1 MRIVCV
7 DQGREWDVD
16 VRFGRPD
23 ATLADLAAAVG
34 MRGRVLAVDGRVM
47 PPETVVRESGLVHG
61 SRVAAAGGPVVGRA
75 GTGESVVG
83 RYAAAGP
90 SIGAPLTDG
99 PMTRGPAD
107 ALRKPGP
114 VLSLIG
120 GLEAGRSVP
129 LPAGRTVVG
138 RGEEADVRVVAS
150 GVSRRHAAFDVLPDG
165 RVTVTDLG
173 SANGTDVAGRRI
185 RATAPVRPDDLV
197 SLGGELLLRVLP
209 ADRLGPVQRINAVRE
224 AGPGGTLPF
233 NRPPRGGRPAAAAPI
248 AVPAPPAR
256 THKAPFSVAALLGPL
271 AMAAAIV
278 ALTGDPRYAAIAAL
292 TPVMFLGNFA
302 EERLRGRSTLRRG
315 SREYAARLAEFES
328 AVERRHAEEV
338 RLRRAAHPDPAEVRY
353 RAAAPGTALWER
365 RPAAADFLHL
375 VAGTA
380 DLPWDPPLERGSAE
394 PAPEAAAVIAGRSV
408 LPQVPVVVG
417 VSAGEAVGFEGDRK
431 ACLAVARSLLC
442 QAVVGSGPADV
453 TVAVFTDADRLA
465 DWDWTK
471 WLPHGADVRSG
482 TTRLA
487 AVGHEQADTLA
498 QYLLAAGPPGKGGS
512 PMRAASPSRAAPN
525 AATGGSDPGPVLLV
539 VVDGAT
545 LLEGRPNRLRDLIAS
560 PSVRCGALVLTTR
573 LPALCTS
580 VVTASSE
587 GTGQVRDV
595 ALGTTVERVLLDGMP
610 AAEARDTARALARFE
625 DPELRIE
632 GAGLPDRI
640 ALLPLLDLERV
651 DGAAVAGHWKKRA
664 PELRVRAVLG
674 VTERDVF
681 TVDLDDDGPHALIA
695 GTTGS
700 GKSELLRTLIA
711 SMAVD
716 ADPEHLTFALIDYKG
731 GGALDECAALPHT
744 VGLVTDLDE
753 QLGERALRCLEAELH
768 HRERLL
774 RETGLSH
781 VRDYQRLRDTGRG
794 ELEPM
799 PRLAVVIDEFA
810 TLVKALPDFV
820 DALVGIAQRGRSLG
834 VHLIM
839 ATQRPAGSV
848 SDAIKNNVKLRIALR
863 LESAGDSQDV
873 IDDPAAAAIGS
884 RQWGRAFYRL
894 SAREV
899 LPVQTAL
906 ATGVTP
912 ETAGTVP
919 ATAVPFLLGL
929 PATGPDAGPGA
940 GLATGPDSRPA
951 SALASGPASGPHAAD
966 SGGPTDLPTD
976 LRRLVA
982 ATGHAAKLAGF
993 AAPRRPWPDPL
1004 PAVVPAAALP
1014 PVADRALQTEAAGL
1028 PAYALA
1034 DDPER
1039 QRQYAVGWDP
1049 AAGNL
1054 LIYGGGGSGTSTAL
1068 AALALAVAR
1077 AQPPERCHIF
1087 ALDMGAGDLAP
1098 LGGLPHTGA
1107 HIGPAERER
1116 QIRLIRLLRRELDE
1130 RKARGAGP
1138 AQAAEPPTA
1147 RAPAAE
1153 PPTAGAPA
1161 AGSPATDAPPAASPP
1176 APDWLVLLDNLG
1188 ALLSDFDK
1196 DLAGMNLIDELAR
1209 VYADGPAVG
1218 IRFVV
1223 TADRS
1228 GAVPSAWA
1236 ALTQQKLL
1244 MRMADPGEYGY
1255 FDVPRGAVPAYVPGR
1270 ALVAATRQV
1279 IQIGLPAGDLA
1290 AAVAACAAG
1299 RPGAVSTAPRV
1310 GLLAAEIP
1318 LRALAAPAEVAGE
1331 PWLIPV
1337 GLDADT
1343 LGGTALR
1350 LYEQEHALIAGPQRS
1365 GRSTAL
1371 CTIARQVTAAGDG
1384 PGAAHALAAGDAP
1397 AVVAFAPRRS
1407 PLRELP
1413 GLTALVT
1420 GYGALEA
1427 ALAPYPGPT
1436 LLLVDDADTVADD
1449 LGVLDRWLAA
1459 AGPGHHL
1466 VAAGRADAL
1475 RRTYGHWTQHAR
1487 GSRCGILLAPD
1498 HDLDG
1503 DLLGATLPRHD
1514 RLAPLPGR
1522 GYLVIDGIATGVQ
1535 VAR

>member
-7 DQGREWDVD
+7 DGGREWDVE

-34 MRGRVLAVDGRVM
+34 MPGHVLAVDGRVM
-47 PPETVVRESGLVHG
+47 PPETVVHESGLVHG
-61 SRVAAAGGPVVGRA
+61 SRVAGARGPVVG
-75 GTGESVVG
+75 G
-83 RYAAAGP
+83 
-90 SIGAPLTDG
+90 
-99 PMTRGPAD
+99 
-107 ALRKPGP
+107 LRKPVV
-114 VLSLIG
+114 VLRLVG
-120 GLEAGRSVP
+120 GLEAGRGFP
-129 LPAGRTVVG
+129 LAAGRTIVG
-138 RGEEADVRVVAS
+138 RGAEADVRVVAS
-150 GVSRRHAAFDVLPDG
+150 GVSRLHAAFDVLPDG

-173 SANGTDVAGRRI
+173 SANGTDVDGARI
-185 RATAPVRPDDLV
+185 RETVQVHADDLV
-197 SLGGELLLRVLP
+197 SLGGELLLRALP

-224 AGPGGTLPF
+224 AGPAGVLPF
-233 NRPPRGGRPAAAAPI
+233 NRPPRGGRPAGSVPI
-248 AVPAPPAR
+248 VVPAPPAR

-271 AMAAAIV
+271 AMAAATV
-278 ALTGDPRYAAIAAL
+278 LLTGDPRYAAIAAL
-292 TPVMFLGNFA
+292 TPLMFLANFA
-302 EERLRGRSTLRRG
+302 EERLRGRSALRRG
-315 SREYAARLAEFES
+315 SREYAARLAEFET
-328 AVERRHAEEV
+328 AVERRHTEEV
-338 RLRRAAHPDPAEVRY
+338 RSRRAAHPDPAEVLH
-353 RAAAPGTALWER
+353 RATAPGTALWER
-365 RPAAADFLHL
+365 RPAADDFLQL

-380 DLPWDPPLERGSAE
+380 DLPWDPPLDRDSGE
-394 PAPEAAAVIAGRSV
+394 PAPEPAAVLARRSV

-417 VSAGEAVGFEGDRK
+417 VSAGEAVGFEGNRK

-471 WLPHGADVRSG
+471 WLPHAADVRSG
-482 TTRLA
+482 TTRLV
-487 AVGHEQADTLA
+487 AVGPEQADTLA
-498 QYLLAAGPPGKGGS
+498 RHLLAARPAQ
-512 PMRAASPSRAAPN
+512 AAAGRP
-525 AATGGSDPGPVLLV
+525 ATGPVLLV

-545 LLEGRPNRLRDLIAS
+545 LLEGRPNRLRDLIAGT
-560 PSVRCGALVLTTR
+560 SVRCGALVLTTR

-580 VVTASSE
+580 VVTASPE
-587 GTGQVRDV
+587 GVGQVRDV
-595 ALGTTVERVLLDGMP
+595 ALGVTVERVVLDGVP
-610 AAEARDTARALARFE
+610 LAEARDTARALARFE
-625 DPELRIE
+625 DPELRID

-640 ALLPLLDLERV
+640 SLLPLLDLESV
-651 DGAAVAGHWKKRA
+651 DGAAVAGHWKKRV

-674 VTERDVF
+674 VTERDLF

-753 QLGERALRCLEAELH
+753 QLSERALRCLEAELH

-781 VRDYQRLRDTGRG
+781 VRDYQRLRDTGRT

-848 SDAIKNNVKLRIALR
+848 NDAIKNNVKLRIALR
-863 LESAGDSQDV
+863 LESTGDSQDV
-873 IDDPAAAAIGS
+873 IDNPAAAAIGS

-899 LPVQTAL
+899 VPVQTAL
-906 ATGVTP
+906 STGVTP
-912 ETAGTVP
+912 ETAVTAP
-919 ATAVPFLLGL
+919 ATAVPFLLAL
-929 PATGPDAGPGA
+929 PVAEPGA
-940 GLATGPDSRPA
+940 AQSDGE
-951 SALASGPASGPHAAD
+951 
-966 SGGPTDLPTD
+966 TDLQ
-976 LRRLVA
+976 RLVA
-982 ATGHAAKLAGF
+982 AAEEAAGLAGF
-993 AAPRRPWPDPL
+993 AEPRRPWPDPL
-1004 PAVVPAAALP
+1004 PAVVRTADLP
-1014 PVADRALQTEAAGL
+1014 PVAERGLQTDTTGL

-1049 AAGNL
+1049 AAGNV
-1054 LIYGGGGSGTSTAL
+1054 LIYGGGGSGRSTAL
-1068 AALALAVAR
+1068 AALALAVAD

-1098 LGGLPHTGA
+1098 LTGLPHTGA

-1130 RKARGAGP
+1130 RKARGA
-1138 AQAAEPPTA
+1138 AASGH
-1147 RAPAAE
+1147 
-1153 PPTAGAPA
+1153 GAP
-1161 AGSPATDAPPAASPP
+1161 D
-1176 APDWLVLLDNLG
+1176 PDWLVLLDNLG

-1196 DLAGMNLIDELAR
+1196 DVAGMNLIDELAR

-1218 IRFVV
+1218 IRFAVS
-1223 TADRS
+1223 ADRS

-1255 FDVPRGAVPAYVPGR
+1255 FDVPRGSVPAYVPGR

-1279 IQIGLPAGDLA
+1279 IQIALPAEDLG
-1290 AAVAACAAG
+1290 AAVAACGAR
-1299 RPGAVSTAPRV
+1299 RPGAVTTAPRV
-1310 GLLAAEIP
+1310 GLLPAEVA
-1318 LRALAAPAEVAGE
+1318 LGALAAPAAVTAE
-1331 PWLIPV
+1331 PWYIPV

-1365 GRSTAL
+1365 GRSSAL
-1371 CTIARQVTAAGDG
+1371 CTIAGQATAAAD
-1384 PGAAHALAAGDAP
+1384 PP

-1413 GLTALVT
+1413 GLTALVIE
-1420 GYGALEA
+1420 YGGLEA
-1427 ALAPYPGPT
+1427 ALARHPGPT
-1436 LLLVDDADTVADD
+1436 LLLVDDADTVEDD
-1449 LGVLDRWLAA
+1449 LGVLDRWLSTP
-1459 AGPGHHL
+1459 GPGHHL

-1475 RRTYGHWTQHAR
+1475 RRTYGHWTQRAR
-1487 GSRCGILLAPD
+1487 DSRCGILLVPD

-1503 DLLGATLPRHD
+1503 DLLGTTLPRHD

-1522 GYLVIDGIATGVQ
+1522 GYLVTDGIATGLH

>member
-7 DQGREWDVD
+7 DGGREWDVE

-34 MRGRVLAVDGRVM
+34 MPGHVLAVDGRVM
-47 PPETVVRESGLVHG
+47 PPETVVHESGLVHG
-61 SRVAAAGGPVVGRA
+61 SRVAGARGPVAGG
-75 GTGESVVG
+75 
-83 RYAAAGP
+83 
-90 SIGAPLTDG
+90 
-99 PMTRGPAD
+99 
-107 ALRKPGP
+107 LRKPVV
-114 VLSLIG
+114 VLRLVG
-120 GLEAGRSVP
+120 GLEAGRGFP
-129 LPAGRTVVG
+129 LAAGRTIVG
-138 RGEEADVRVVAS
+138 RGAEADVRVAAS
-150 GVSRRHAAFDVLPDG
+150 GVSRLHAAFDVLPDG

-173 SANGTDVAGRRI
+173 SANGTDVDGARI
-185 RATAPVRPDDLV
+185 RETVQVHADDLV
-197 SLGGELLLRVLP
+197 SLGGELLLRALP

-224 AGPGGTLPF
+224 AGPGGVLPF
-233 NRPPRGGRPAAAAPI
+233 NRPPRGGRPAGSVPI
-248 AVPAPPAR
+248 VVPAPPAR

-271 AMAAAIV
+271 AMAAATV
-278 ALTGDPRYAAIAAL
+278 VLTGDPRYAAIAAL
-292 TPVMFLGNFA
+292 TPLMFLTNFA
-302 EERLRGRSTLRRG
+302 EERLRGRSALRRG
-315 SREYAARLAEFES
+315 SREYAARLAEFETV
-328 AVERRHAEEV
+328 VERRHTEEV
-338 RLRRAAHPDPAEVRY
+338 RSRRAAHPDPAEVLH
-353 RAAAPGTALWER
+353 RATAPGTALWER
-365 RPAAADFLHL
+365 RPAADDFLQL

-380 DLPWDPPLERGSAE
+380 DLPWDPPLDRDSGE
-394 PAPEAAAVIAGRSV
+394 PAPEPAAVLARRSV

-417 VSAGEAVGFEGDRK
+417 VSAGEAVGFEGNRK

-482 TTRLA
+482 TTRLV
-487 AVGHEQADTLA
+487 AVGPEQADALA
-498 QYLLAAGPPGKGGS
+498 RHLLAARPPAQS
-512 PMRAASPSRAAPN
+512 AAGRP
-525 AATGGSDPGPVLLV
+525 ATGPVLLV

-545 LLEGRPNRLRDLIAS
+545 LLEGRPNRLRDLIAGT
-560 PSVRCGALVLTTR
+560 SVRCGALVLTTR

-580 VVTASSE
+580 VVTASPE
-587 GTGQVRDV
+587 GIGQVRDV
-595 ALGTTVERVLLDGMP
+595 ALGVTVERVVLDGVP
-610 AAEARDTARALARFE
+610 FAEARDTARALARFE

-640 ALLPLLDLERV
+640 SLLPLLDLESV
-651 DGAAVAGHWKKRA
+651 DGAAVAGHWKKRL

-674 VTERDVF
+674 VTERDLF

-753 QLGERALRCLEAELH
+753 QLSERALRCLEAELH

-781 VRDYQRLRDTGRG
+781 VRDYQRLRDTGRT

-848 SDAIKNNVKLRIALR
+848 NDAIKNNVKLRIALR
-863 LESAGDSQDV
+863 LESTGDSQDV
-873 IDDPAAAAIGS
+873 IDNPAAAAIGS

-899 LPVQTAL
+899 VPVQTAL
-906 ATGVTP
+906 STGVTP
-912 ETAGTVP
+912 ETAVTAP
-919 ATAVPFLLGL
+919 ATAGPFLLAL
-929 PATGPDAGPGA
+929 PAAEPSTAETDGA
-940 GLATGPDSRPA
+940 
-951 SALASGPASGPHAAD
+951 
-966 SGGPTDLPTD
+966 TDLQ
-976 LRRLVA
+976 RLVA
-982 ATGHAAKLAGF
+982 AAREAAELAGF
-993 AAPRRPWPDPL
+993 AEPRRPWPDPL
-1004 PAVVPAAALP
+1004 PAVVRAADLP
-1014 PVADRALQTEAAGL
+1014 PVAERGLQTEAVGL

-1039 QRQYAVGWDP
+1039 QRQYPVGWDP
-1049 AAGNL
+1049 AAGNV

-1068 AALALAVAR
+1068 AALALACAGV
-1077 AQPPERCHIF
+1077 QGPERCHIF

-1098 LGGLPHTGA
+1098 LVGLPHTGA

-1116 QIRLIRLLRRELDE
+1116 QIRLVRLLRRELDE
-1130 RKARGAGP
+1130 RKTRGV
-1138 AQAAEPPTA
+1138 
-1147 RAPAAE
+1147 
-1153 PPTAGAPA
+1153 
-1161 AGSPATDAPPAASPP
+1161 AASGQGVS

-1196 DLAGMNLIDELAR
+1196 DIAGMNLIDELAR

-1218 IRFVV
+1218 IRFAV

-1255 FDVPRGAVPAYVPGR
+1255 FDVPRGAVPGYVPGR
-1270 ALVAATRQV
+1270 ALVAASRQV
-1279 IQIGLPAGDLA
+1279 IQIALPAEDLA
-1290 AAVAACAAG
+1290 TAVAACAAR
-1299 RPGAVSTAPRV
+1299 RPGAATTAPRV
-1310 GLLAAEIP
+1310 GTLPAEIT
-1318 LRALAAPAEVAGE
+1318 LGALAAPAAVAAE
-1331 PWLIPV
+1331 PWYIPV

-1365 GRSTAL
+1365 GRSGAL
-1371 CTIARQVTAAGDG
+1371 STIARQVTAAAD
-1384 PGAAHALAAGDAP
+1384 PP
-1397 AVVAFAPRRS
+1397 AVVAFTPRRS

-1413 GLTALVT
+1413 GLTALVIE
-1420 GYGALEA
+1420 YGALEA
-1427 ALAPYPGPT
+1427 ALAAQPGPT
-1436 LLLVDDADTVADD
+1436 LLLVDDADTVEDD
-1449 LGVLDRWLAA
+1449 LGVLDRWLSA

-1475 RRTYGHWTQHAR
+1475 RRTYGHWTQRAR
-1487 GSRCGILLAPD
+1487 DSRCGILLAPD

-1503 DLLGATLPRHD
+1503 DLLGTALPRHD

-1522 GYLVIDGIATGVQ
+1522 GYLVTDGIAGGVQ

>member
-7 DQGREWDVD
+7 DGGREWDVE

-23 ATLADLAAAVG
+23 ATLVDLAAAVG
-34 MRGRVLAVDGRVM
+34 MPGRVLAVDGRVM
-47 PPETVVRESGLVHG
+47 PPETLVNESGLVHG
-61 SRVAAAGGPVVGRA
+61 SRVA
-75 GTGESVVG
+75 
-83 RYAAAGP
+83 
-90 SIGAPLTDG
+90 GAC
-99 PMTRGPAD
+99 GPAVGG
-107 ALRKPGP
+107 LRKPAA
-114 VLSLIG
+114 VLRLVG

-129 LPAGRTVVG
+129 LAVGRTIVG
-138 RGEEADVRVVAS
+138 RGAEADVRVVAT
-150 GVSRRHAAFDVLPDG
+150 GVSRLHAAFDVLPDG

-173 SANGTDVAGRRI
+173 SANGTDVDGARI
-185 RATAPVRPDDLV
+185 RETAPVHADDLV
-197 SLGGELLLRVLP
+197 SLGGEVLLRVLP
-209 ADRLGPVQRINAVRE
+209 ADRLGRVQRINAVRE

-233 NRPPRGGRPAAAAPI
+233 NRPPRGGRPGGSAPI
-248 AVPAPPAR
+248 VVPAPPAR

-271 AMAAAIV
+271 AMAAATV
-278 ALTGDPRYAAIAAL
+278 VLTGDPRYAAIAAL
-292 TPVMFLGNFA
+292 TPLMFLANFA
-302 EERLRGRSTLRRG
+302 EERLRGRSALRRG
-315 SREYAARLAEFES
+315 SREYAARLAEFEA
-328 AVERRHAEEV
+328 AVESKHTEEV
-338 RLRRAAHPDPAEVRY
+338 RSRRAAHPDPAEVLY
-353 RAAAPGTALWER
+353 RATAPGATLWER
-365 RPAAADFLHL
+365 RPAADDFLHL

-380 DLPWDPPLERGSAE
+380 DLPWEPPLDQGSTE
-394 PAPEAAAVIAGRSV
+394 PEPEAAAVLARHPA

-431 ACLAVARSLLC
+431 ACLAVTRSLLC

-471 WLPHGADVRSG
+471 WLPHGVDVRSG
-482 TTRLA
+482 AARLV
-487 AVGHEQADTLA
+487 AVGPEQADTLA
-498 QYLLAAGPPGKGGS
+498 QHLLAAGPPAQ
-512 PMRAASPSRAAPN
+512 AAAGRPA
-525 AATGGSDPGPVLLV
+525 PGPVLLV

-545 LLEGRPNRLRDLIAS
+545 LLEGRPNRLRDLIAGTS
-560 PSVRCGALVLTTR
+560 ARCGALVLTTR

-580 VVTASSE
+580 VVTVSPE
-587 GTGQVRDV
+587 GVGQVHDV
-595 ALGTTVERVLLDGMP
+595 ALGVTVERVLLDGVP
-610 AAEARDTARALARFE
+610 LSEARDTARALARFE
-625 DPELRIE
+625 DPELRID

-640 ALLPLLDLERV
+640 SLLPLLDLESV
-651 DGAAVAGHWKKRA
+651 DGVAVAGHWKKRV
-664 PELRVRAVLG
+664 PELRVGAVLG
-674 VTERDVF
+674 VTERHLF
-681 TVDLDDDGPHALIA
+681 TIDLDDDGPHALIA

-700 GKSELLRTLIA
+700 GKSELLRTLIV

-753 QLGERALRCLEAELH
+753 QLSERALRCLEAELH

-774 RETGLSH
+774 RATGLSH
-781 VRDYQRLRDTGRG
+781 VRDYQRLRDTGRT

-848 SDAIKNNVKLRIALR
+848 NDAIKNNVKLRIALR
-863 LESAGDSQDV
+863 LESIGDSQDV
-873 IDDPAAAAIGS
+873 IDNPAAASIGS

-899 LPVQTAL
+899 VPVQTAL
-906 ATGVTP
+906 CTGVTP
-912 ETAGTVP
+912 ETAVTAP
-919 ATAVPFLLGL
+919 ATAAPFLLAL
-929 PATGPDAGPGA
+929 PAAEPGA
-940 GLATGPDSRPA
+940 AESDGA
-951 SALASGPASGPHAAD
+951 
-966 SGGPTDLPTD
+966 TDLQ
-976 LRRLVA
+976 RLVA
-982 ATGHAAKLAGF
+982 AAKEAAGLAGF
-993 AAPRRPWPDPL
+993 AEPRRPWPDPL
-1004 PAVVPAAALP
+1004 PAVVRAAALP
-1014 PVADRALQTEAAGL
+1014 PVAERGLQTEAVGL
-1028 PAYALA
+1028 PTYALA

-1039 QRQYAVGWDP
+1039 QRQYPVGWDP
-1049 AAGNL
+1049 AAGNV
-1054 LIYGGGGSGTSTAL
+1054 LIYGSGGSGTSTAL
-1068 AALALAVAR
+1068 AALALACAGV
-1077 AQPPERCHIF
+1077 QGPERCHIF

-1098 LGGLPHTGA
+1098 LAELPHTGA

-1130 RKARGAGP
+1130 RKTRGV
-1138 AQAAEPPTA
+1138 AAS
-1147 RAPAAE
+1147 
-1153 PPTAGAPA
+1153 GQ
-1161 AGSPATDAPPAASPP
+1161 GGFATD
-1176 APDWLVLLDNLG
+1176 WLILLDNLG

-1196 DLAGMNLIDELAR
+1196 DIAGMNLIDELAR

-1218 IRFVV
+1218 IRFAV

-1279 IQIGLPAGDLA
+1279 IQIGLPAEDLG
-1290 AAVAACAAG
+1290 AAVAACAA
-1299 RPGAVSTAPRV
+1299 RWPGAATTAPRV
-1310 GLLAAEIP
+1310 GLLPAEITVG
-1318 LRALAAPAEVAGE
+1318 ALAAPAAVASE
-1331 PWLIPV
+1331 PWYIPV

-1371 CTIARQVTAAGDG
+1371 CTIARQVTAAAN
-1384 PGAAHALAAGDAP
+1384 PP

-1420 GYGALEA
+1420 EYGGLEA
-1427 ALAPYPGPT
+1427 ALVPHAGPA
-1436 LLLVDDADTVADD
+1436 LLLVDDADTVEDD
-1449 LGVLDRWLAA
+1449 LGILNRWLSAA
-1459 AGPGHHL
+1459 VPGRHL
-1466 VAAGRADAL
+1466 VAAGRADAM

-1487 GSRCGILLAPD
+1487 DSRCGILLAPD

-1503 DLLGATLPRHD
+1503 DLLGTTLPRHD
-1514 RLAPLPGR
+1514 RLAALPGR
-1522 GYLVIDGIATGVQ
+1522 GYLVTDGIAAGVQ

>member
-7 DQGREWDVD
+7 DGGREWDVE

-23 ATLADLAAAVG
+23 ATLVDLAAAVG
-34 MRGRVLAVDGRVM
+34 MPDRVLAVDGRVM
-47 PPETVVRESGLVHG
+47 PPETMVNESGLVHG
-61 SRVAAAGGPVVGRA
+61 SRVA
-75 GTGESVVG
+75 
-83 RYAAAGP
+83 
-90 SIGAPLTDG
+90 GA
-99 PMTRGPAD
+99 RGPAVGG
-107 ALRKPGP
+107 LRKPVV
-114 VLSLIG
+114 VLRLVG

-129 LPAGRTVVG
+129 LAVGRTVVG
-138 RGEEADVRVVAS
+138 RGAEADVRVVAT
-150 GVSRRHAAFDVLPDG
+150 GVSRLHAAFDVLPDG

-173 SANGTDVAGRRI
+173 SANGTDVDGARI
-185 RATAPVRPDDLV
+185 REAVPVHADDLV
-197 SLGGELLLRVLP
+197 SLGGEVLLRVLP

-233 NRPPRGGRPAAAAPI
+233 NRPPRGGRPGGSVPI
-248 AVPAPPAR
+248 VVPAPPAR

-271 AMAAAIV
+271 AMAAATV
-278 ALTGDPRYAAIAAL
+278 LLTGDPRYAAIAAL
-292 TPVMFLGNFA
+292 TPVMFLANFA
-302 EERLRGRSTLRRG
+302 EERLRGRSALRRG
-315 SREYAARLAEFES
+315 SREYVARLAEFET
-328 AVERRHAEEV
+328 AVGRTHTEEV
-338 RLRRAAHPDPAEVRY
+338 RSRRAAHPDPAEVLH
-353 RAAAPGTALWER
+353 RATAPGATLWER
-365 RPAAADFLHL
+365 RPAADDFLQL

-380 DLPWDPPLERGSAE
+380 DLPWEPPLDRGSSE
-394 PAPEAAAVIAGRSV
+394 PAPEPAAVLARHRV

-417 VSAGEAVGFEGDRK
+417 VSAGDAVGFEGNRK

-471 WLPHGADVRSG
+471 WLPHGVDVRSG
-482 TTRLA
+482 TARLV
-487 AVGHEQADTLA
+487 AVGPEQADTLA
-498 QYLLAAGPPGKGGS
+498 QHLLAAGPPAQG
-512 PMRAASPSRAAPN
+512 AAGRP
-525 AATGGSDPGPVLLV
+525 ATGPVLLV
-539 VVDGAT
+539 VVDGVT
-545 LLEGRPNRLRDLIAS
+545 LLEGRPNRLRDLIAGT
-560 PSVRCGALVLTTR
+560 SVRCGALVLTTR

-580 VVTASSE
+580 VVTVSPE
-587 GTGQVRDV
+587 GIGQVRDV
-595 ALGTTVERVLLDGMP
+595 ALGVTVEQVLFDGMP
-610 AAEARDTARALARFE
+610 PAEARDTARALARFE

-632 GAGLPDRI
+632 GAGLPDRVS
-640 ALLPLLDLERV
+640 LLPLLDLESV
-651 DGAAVAGHWKKRA
+651 DGVAVAGHWRKRVS
-664 PELRVRAVLG
+664 ELRVRAVLG
-674 VTERDVF
+674 VTERDLF
-681 TVDLDDDGPHALIA
+681 TIDLDDDGPHALIA

-753 QLGERALRCLEAELH
+753 QLSERALRCLEAELH

-781 VRDYQRLRDTGRG
+781 VRDYQRLRDTGRTA
-794 ELEPM
+794 LEPM

-848 SDAIKNNVKLRIALR
+848 NDAIKNNVKLRIALR
-863 LESAGDSQDV
+863 LESTGDSQDV
-873 IDDPAAAAIGS
+873 IDNPAAAAIGS

-899 LPVQTAL
+899 APVQTAL
-906 ATGVTP
+906 STGVTP
-912 ETAGTVP
+912 ETAVTAP
-919 ATAVPFLLGL
+919 ATAVPFLLAL
-929 PATGPDAGPGA
+929 PAAEPDAA
-940 GLATGPDSRPA
+940 EPD
-951 SALASGPASGPHAAD
+951 GE
-966 SGGPTDLPTD
+966 TDLQ
-976 LRRLVA
+976 RLVA
-982 ATGHAAKLAGF
+982 AAEEAAGLAGF
-993 AAPRRPWPDPL
+993 AEPRRPWPDPL
-1004 PAVVPAAALP
+1004 PAVVRTADLP
-1014 PVADRALQTEAAGL
+1014 PVAERGLQTEAVGL

-1039 QRQYAVGWDP
+1039 QRQYPVGWDP
-1049 AAGNL
+1049 AAGNV
-1054 LIYGGGGSGTSTAL
+1054 LIYGSGGAGTSTAL
-1068 AALALAVAR
+1068 AALALACAR
-1077 AQPPERCHIF
+1077 VQGPERCHIF

-1098 LGGLPHTGA
+1098 LAGLPHTGA

-1130 RKARGAGP
+1130 RKARGV
-1138 AQAAEPPTA
+1138 AAP
-1147 RAPAAE
+1147 
-1153 PPTAGAPA
+1153 GH
-1161 AGSPATDAPPAASPP
+1161 GVP

-1196 DLAGMNLIDELAR
+1196 DIAGMNLIDELAR

-1218 IRFVV
+1218 IRFAV

-1255 FDVPRGAVPAYVPGR
+1255 FDVPRGAVPGYVPGR

-1279 IQIGLPAGDLA
+1279 IQIGLPAEDLA
-1290 AAVAACAAG
+1290 TAVAACST
-1299 RPGAVSTAPRV
+1299 RWPGAVTTAPGV
-1310 GLLAAEIP
+1310 GLL
-1318 LRALAAPAEVAGE
+1318 PAEMSLEALEAQAAVTAE
-1331 PWLIPV
+1331 PWYVPV

-1343 LGGTALR
+1343 LDGTALR

-1371 CTIARQVTAAGDG
+1371 CTIARQVTAAVN
-1384 PGAAHALAAGDAP
+1384 PP

-1407 PLRELP
+1407 PLRELA
-1413 GLTALVT
+1413 GLTELVT
-1420 GYGALEA
+1420 EYGGLEA
-1427 ALAPYPGPT
+1427 ALAALTGPA
-1436 LLLVDDADTVADD
+1436 LLLVDDADTIEDG
-1449 LGVLDRWLAA
+1449 LGVLDHWLSAA
-1459 AGPGHHL
+1459 LPGHHL

-1475 RRTYGHWTQHAR
+1475 RRTYGHWTQRAR
-1487 GSRCGILLAPD
+1487 DSRCGILLAPD

-1503 DLLGATLPRHD
+1503 DLLGTTLPRHD

-1522 GYLVIDGIATGVQ
+1522 GYLVIDGVAGGVQ